1 METWKEPLGSFSNS
15 FWIKDI
21 FLLPQLVKPPHTET
35 EKDKKAE
42 KSKKKKQLLV
52 TLLKLNSDQIKY
64 RIPATKTVNKHK
76 TTALKQV

>member
-21 FLLPQLVKPPHTET
+21 FLLPHLVKPPHTET

-42 KSKKKKQLLV
+42 KSKKKK
-52 TLLKLNSDQIKY
+52 TIASNTPQIKF
-64 RIPATKTVNKHK
+64 RSNKIQDSCNK
-76 TTALKQV
+76 NSQ